1 MKYTIEGFNQEFAL
15 SLRQETEVKGK
26 KVLRKVDCTDLVI
39 LRWFVDFYPFMRK
52 MTVDG
57 IEYAWLTH
65 KKLLDDIP
73 LLDITKRAAI
83 DRMQKLVDLEVLSYK
98 LLKENGTF
106 SLYGFGRKYADL
118 VRKPERVCSQPA
130 EGCAVEPNRGMQ
142 STYIG
147 VCSQPA
153 IKDKSIIDT
162 SIIDSSMDIRE
173 QAPAPA
179 RSDPKKTFGEYG
191 WVKLTEAAYKKL
203 LADIGR
209 DELERCIRYVDESAQ
224 STGNKNKWK
233 DWNLVIRKCAREG
246 WGVRYQKQRQQPP
259 KKPTSYDAAAFDA
272 LGLELPHDIGGE
284 TNGSD
289 GRNTGGD
296 DRFKG
301 GTFL

>member
-1 MKYTIEGFNQEFAL
+1 MKYTIEGFNQEYAL

-73 LLDITKRAAI
+73 LLDITKRSAI
-83 DRMQKLVDLEVLSYK
+83 ERMQKLVDLEVLSYK

-106 SLYGFGRKYADL
+106 SLYGFGRKYADH
-118 VRKPERVCSQPA
+118 VRKPEGVCSQPT
-130 EGCAVEPNRGMQ
+130 EGCAVEQHRGMQ
-142 STYIG
+142 STDIG
-147 VCSQPA
+147 VCGQPA
-153 IKDKSIIDT
+153 IKDTSIRDT
-162 SIIDSSMDIRE
+162 SIRDSSIRE
-173 QAPAPA
+173 QAPTPA
-179 RSDPKKTFGEYG
+179 RSDPKKTYGEYG
-191 WVKLTEAAYKKL
+191 WVKLTDAAYQKL

-209 DELERCIRYVDESAQ
+209 DELERCIRYIDESAQ

-246 WGVRYQKQRQQPP
+246 WGVRWQKQRQQP
-259 KKPTSYDAAAFDA
+259 KKSTSYDGAAFDA
-272 LGLELPHDIGGE
+272 LWSELPPETAGGE
-284 TNGSD
+284 SNGSND
-289 GRNTGGD
+289 RDTGGD
-296 DRFKG
+296 SRYKG